1 MYLNTRP
8 WVRLCARTAVVR
20 TADGD
25 YAYLSG
31 PIGTPRAADRL
42 RSAKQGGTSAPDDRG
57 VARLAALAY
66 SVGEHMFMEH
76 ARGRSRSSYG
86 SVQLGSDPDAAM
98 QSLGA
103 IQRGHR
109 AQIIGAP
116 TTWEAAAPAAGW
128 TELAEW

>member
-20 TADGD
+20 MADGD

-42 RSAKQGGTSAPDDRG
+42 RSAKRDGTAVPADRG
-57 VARLAALAY
+57 AAHLAALAY
-66 SVGEHMFMEH
+66 LVDLVGEYMFLEH

-109 AQIIGAP
+109 AQVIGAP
-116 TTWEAAAPAAGW
+116 TTSEAAAPAAG
-128 TELAEW
+128 